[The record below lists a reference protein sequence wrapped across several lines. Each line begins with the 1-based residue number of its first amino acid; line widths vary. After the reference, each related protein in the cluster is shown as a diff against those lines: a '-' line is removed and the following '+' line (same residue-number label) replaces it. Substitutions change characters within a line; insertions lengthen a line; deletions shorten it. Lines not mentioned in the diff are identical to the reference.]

1 MQKAD
6 YTPDA
11 QCPLDGVRVIDMS
24 HLVAGNTL
32 TQVLADL
39 GADVIKVEPPQGDTL
54 RAWKENGVAV
64 QWKVYGRNKR
74 SIVIDL
80 KQAGGRRSFEALV
93 KSGAILVENFRPGTL
108 EKLGYGPDVLL
119 TLNPNLVVTRLS
131 GWGQTGPYRHRPGF
145 GTLVEA
151 FSGFAHKNGFPDKPP
166 ALPNLGLADSVAGL
180 YGAAATLTALRHV
193 EVGGGGGQVVDVSLL
208 EPIYSILGADAAVHR
223 ASGRVPTRHGNS
235 TPLSSPRNL
244 YRSGDGKYLAISG
257 STQAMTE
264 RLLHAIGRPD
274 LIADPRFR
282 TNADRVAHAEALDSE
297 IQAFIGLR
305 TLDENLAHFEATG
318 VTAGPVHDGVTVT
331 LDPHMIERGTVLE
344 FPDDELA
351 GLPMHAVVPRLSETP
366 GAIRRPAP
374 ELDEHGTEILLELGF
389 TGDPRE

>member
-6 YTPDA
+6 YAPDA
-11 QCPLDGVRVIDMS
+11 RCPLDGVRVIDMS
-24 HLVAGNTL
+24 HLVAGNML

-39 GADVIKVEPPQGDTL
+39 GADVIKIEPPQGDTL

-74 SIVIDL
+74 SIAIDL
-80 KQAGGRRSFEALV
+80 KHAGGRRIFEALV
-93 KSGAILVENFRPGTL
+93 RSGAILVENFRPGTL

-119 TLNPNLVVTRLS
+119 GLNPALVITRLS
-131 GWGQTGPYRHRPGF
+131 GWGQTGPYRDRPGF

-193 EVGGGGGQVVDVSLL
+193 EVAGGSGQVVDVSLL

-223 ASGRVPTRHGNS
+223 ASGRIPSRHGNS

-244 YRSGDGKYLAISG
+244 YRSRDDKYLAISG

-264 RLLHAIGRPD
+264 RLLHAIGRPE

-282 TNADRVAHAEALDSE
+282 TNADRVAHAEALDRE

-305 TLDENLAHFEATG
+305 TLDENLAYFGAAG

-331 LDPHMIERGTVLE
+331 TDPHMIERGSVLE
-344 FPDDELA
+344 FPDDELS
-351 GLPMHAVVPRLSETP
+351 GLPMHAVVPRLSQTP

-374 ELDEHGTEILLELGF
+374 ALDEHAAEILRELGF
-389 TGDPRE
+389 EQDPRQ